1 MAAAMAKADCPIPQ
15 VPESEIAAAVLR
27 LYHKLKQNHEVLL
40 RPVLTQLQELRER
53 ELRSNRRIS
62 DIDNEIA
69 RISEQNLVLVRLKS
83 KGYVDSAL
91 YLSQMDEIDHKLR
104 ELRKLR
110 RRLLEAAG
118 EDQQIQKTEQ
128 MLEYLA
134 DSPEWM
140 EEVTSDLFGELIE
153 RVTIAGP
160 ERLRFRL
167 HNGLELVETIE
178 RTVR

>member
-1 MAAAMAKADCPIPQ
+1 
-15 VPESEIAAAVLR
+15 
-27 LYHKLKQNHEVLL
+27 
-40 RPVLTQLQELRER
+40 
-53 ELRSNRRIS
+53 
-62 DIDNEIA
+62 
-69 RISEQNLVLVRLKS
+69 
-83 KGYVDSAL
+83 
-91 YLSQMDEIDHKLR
+91 MDEIDHKLR